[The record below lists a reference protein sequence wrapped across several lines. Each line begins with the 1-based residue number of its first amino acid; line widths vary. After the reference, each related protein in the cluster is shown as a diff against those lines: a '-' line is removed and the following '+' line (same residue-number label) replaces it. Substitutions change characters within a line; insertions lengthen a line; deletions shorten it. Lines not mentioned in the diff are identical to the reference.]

1 MKRLIL
7 LLIPTIAVATPCE
20 QADEYVVE
28 AYYYPNQQQVLL
40 EKALHLCPNHPTAHN
55 NLAVLLEK
63 KQKYAQ
69 ALTHYQQAIQA
80 HHKSAWLGVGSI
92 YYQQKQFPLSLAAY
106 LQVCNEHPL
115 ARKRV
120 IELLRDNR
128 YKTADEEVILNQ
140 HSLQLLYDSNRLQ
153 ALYQQAS
160 SCRQNFRS
168 IAKNAEKLRAILVP
182 VVTVQA
188 LHFQTG
194 KSDLSLVKNAQLDE
208 IAQALLNIPK
218 KTINIKGHA
227 DKQRFA
233 GKTQSESDQS
243 NWALSRNRAKS
254 VKKALIKRGI
264 ASTRINIYAYG
275 NRIPLVKDNSLTGL
289 AKNRRVEIGVD

>member
-1 MKRLIL
+1 MGSFY
-7 LLIPTIAVATPCE
+7 PYTIG
-20 QADEYVVE
+20 
-28 AYYYPNQQQVLL
+28 
-40 EKALHLCPNHPTAHN
+40 K
-55 NLAVLLEK
+55 
-63 KQKYAQ
+63 
-69 ALTHYQQAIQA
+69 
-80 HHKSAWLGVGSI
+80 
-92 YYQQKQFPLSLAAY
+92 
-106 LQVCNEHPL
+106 
-115 ARKRV
+115 
-120 IELLRDNR
+120 R
-128 YKTADEEVILNQ
+128 YKTADEKVILNQ

-168 IAKNAEKLRAILVP
+168 IAKNAEKLRTILVP
-182 VVTVQA
+182 FVTFQA

-194 KSDLSLVKNAQLDE
+194 KYDLSLVRNAQLDE

-233 GKTQSESDQS
+233 GKTQSESDHS

-254 VKKALIKRGI
+254 MKKALIKRGI

-275 NRIPLVKDNSLTGL
+275 NRIPLVKDHSLTAL